1 MQLSATRVIPYRASV
16 IVSSSCL
23 IPPCICCSAAGSKR
37 FGSMTG
43 LAPSAILY
51 LPKIPKYEI
60 LLILILAQKIGN
72 EVKLF
77 NSHRKYCSK
86 ILRLNSIYFN
96 QNISTVP
103 NRDRRRFDRSPGPW
117 IAMYI
122 QADGSVM
129 TFYFYNKYCKRKQL
143 VSTYWRPK
151 QTFPLNL
158 HNDLKTLNIFSF
170 LKSLKYGLDLNWRQ
184 MFYEETN
191 SVTMF

>member
-43 LAPSAILY
+43 LAPSTILY
-51 LPKIPKYEI
+51 FLKFQNMNFVDINFGP
-60 LLILILAQKIGN
+60 KIGN

-117 IAMYI
+117 ITVYI
-122 QADGSVM
+122 QADGIVM
-129 TFYFYNKYCKRKQL
+129 TFYFCIKYCKRKQL
-143 VSTYWRPK
+143 VSTC
-151 QTFPLNL
+151 
-158 HNDLKTLNIFSF
+158 
-170 LKSLKYGLDLNWRQ
+170 
-184 MFYEETN
+184 
-191 SVTMF
+191 